1 MDPRFK
7 KQQERK
13 KQITSIMRSVAGK
26 IDSQNL
32 LDRLPGRGRL
42 NVPPVPKKYYEYE
55 WCVFATDPIL
65 KSSLANYINEKQ
77 SGEYQQIYYKGKSL
91 DVYGIP
97 AEGVDRFKEKLK
109 EMGIKSMRENFILHK
124 KRNPKTS
131 QWTLWSWK

>member
-1 MDPRFK
+1 MGRIHGGPQDP
-7 KQQERK
+7 KQ
-13 KQITSIMRSVAGK
+13 
-26 IDSQNL
+26 L
-32 LDRLPGRGRL
+32 LSSLTGRGRT
-42 NVPPVPKKYYEYE
+42 NTPPVPKKYYEYE

-65 KSSLANYINEKQ
+65 KSSLADYINEKQ
-77 SGEYQQIYYKGKSL
+77 SGEYKQICYKGNEL

-109 EMGIKSMRENFILHK
+109 EMGSKSMKENFILHK